1 MFHPFL
7 LFKIKI
13 ITTLLLVTFCKLLES
28 GLNIP
33 EYLNFKSHMLF
44 SSSSS
49 RFVCAPTLSEHGG
62 NASTRL
68 GDGLSTPS

>member
-13 ITTLLLVTFCKLLES
+13 ITTLLVTFCKLLES